1 MDKIIMSLFK
11 GYTIRLKFLV
21 FLVLMIVLMPSGLLA
36 IETKITLLSGGE
48 DSYRHKV
55 ETILTNVLNGVNN
68 SHDQKTSLSHIS
80 QFFEDPAYD
89 AFVELIK
96 KTKLY
101 ATQKEYRT
109 YLLQTADGYYEVRNI
124 KVRIFL
130 GGTAGIPFQN
140 LVFTLDKTGL
150 IISINFAVEDHH
162 YQKIIEEGRQLEDL
176 AYREKILHF
185 IEMYRTAYN
194 KKDLNFIEKT
204 LSEDALIIVGRVIKT
219 QKQEFDYLESSY
231 LNDEKLEFI
240 RLGKSE
246 YLQRLEKVFKENDF
260 VRALF
265 DEINIQR
272 HPQFEKI
279 YGVQL
284 KQRWQSSFYSD
295 EGYLFILV
303 DFINEDEPIIHV
315 RAWQPEKFADGSTI
329 SIYDFEIIE

>member
-1 MDKIIMSLFK
+1 MFS
-11 GYTIRLKFLV
+11 
-21 FLVLMIVLMPSGLLA
+21 LVLVILLLPAILNA

-48 DSYRHKV
+48 DRYRERV
-55 ETILTNVLNGVNN
+55 ESVLTDVLNGVNKN
-68 SHDQKTSLSHIS
+68 HDNRTPLTQLS
-80 QFFEDPAYD
+80 QFFKNPA
-89 AFVELIK
+89 FSEFLELIK
-96 KTKLY
+96 KTELY
-101 ATQKEYRT
+101 ASQPEYRT

-130 GGTAGIPFQN
+130 GGTEGVPFQN
-140 LVFTLDKTGL
+140 LVFTFDDEG
-150 IISINFAVEDHH
+150 IIIDVNFAIEDHH

-194 KKDLNFIEKT
+194 KKDIEFIEKT
-204 LSEDALIIVGRVIKT
+204 LSEDALIIVGRIIKT
-219 QKQEFDYLESSY
+219 QKQTFDYLESSY

-240 RLGKSE
+240 RLGKYE
-246 YLQRLEKVFKENDF
+246 YLERLNEVFKNNDF

-295 EGYLFILV
+295 EGYLFLLV
-303 DFINEDEPIIHV
+303 DFIKEDEPIIHV